1 MSVFEHVDKSM
12 EAGAASGKQRALLA
26 VPANFYAIPFGLVGL
41 ARVWRLA
48 GDLYG
53 LPASIGAALFLVSA
67 LVYLVLLA
75 SFAARLVLAPG
86 AIASELKHP
95 VLGPFYSLL
104 PISGMLLAVGL
115 QPYAPGAALVVF
127 WICFLA
133 TTLLGGWL
141 TGQWIVAE
149 LDPDKFHPGY
159 FLPTVAGGLLGG
171 ECAAHF
177 GVVVLGWMSFG
188 VGLICWV
195 VLGSII
201 LNRLFFRPT
210 LPAALIPTLAIE
222 VAPPVVAFNTYFV
235 LSGGRV
241 DLFAYILAGYAV
253 LMVLVQLRLAPMY
266 LKLAFTPG
274 FWGFTFSY
282 AAAAGFALR
291 WIGITHSPAT
301 LFLGL
306 AVLVVITLLI
316 GGIAVRT
323 LVALGQGKLIPV
335 SQTPR

>member
-1 MSVFEHVDKSM
+1 MSVLKQVDTSM
-12 EAGAASGKQRALLA
+12 ESSQADRKLHTLLA
-26 VPANFYAIPFGLVGL
+26 VPANFYSIPFGLVGL

-48 GDLYG
+48 GDLFS
-53 LPASIGAALFLVSA
+53 LPASIGAALFLVAA
-67 LVYLVLLA
+67 LVFLILLA
-75 SFAARLVLAPG
+75 SFVARLVLTPG
-86 AIASELKHP
+86 TIAAELKHP

-115 QPYAPGAALVVF
+115 QPYASIAALILF
-127 WICFLA
+127 WIFFLA
-133 TTLLGGWL
+133 TALLGGWL

-149 LDPDKFHPGY
+149 LDIDKFHPGY

-177 GVVVLGWMSFG
+177 GMIGLGWMSFG
-188 VGLICWV
+188 VGMICWV

-201 LNRLFFRPT
+201 LNRMFFRPM

-222 VAPPVVAFNTYFV
+222 IAPPVVACNTYFV
-235 LSGGRV
+235 LTGGRV

-253 LMVLVQLRLAPMY
+253 LMVLVQLRLMPVY

-291 WIGITHSPAT
+291 WIGLTHPLAAP
-301 LFLGL
+301 LLGFV
-306 AVLVVITLLI
+306 VLVAITVFI

-323 LVALGQGKLIPV
+323 LIALGQGKLLPA
-335 SQTPR
+335 SPAPR